1 MSAHGAGSTGSIL
14 KQPRAVW
21 AVAFACVIAF
31 MGIGLVDPILPA
43 IASSLD
49 ATPTESELL
58 FTSYLAVTG
67 VVMFFSSWVSSRIGA
82 KRTLLIG
89 LALVVIFAALAGL
102 SGSIDAVIGFRAGWG
117 LGNALFIST
126 ALATIV
132 GAASGGTGSAIIL
145 YEAALG
151 LGIAIGPLVGGALG
165 SVSWRG
171 PFFGTASLMAVGFI
185 AVVVLLPS
193 GKADAKPAPIP
204 LSAPFRALA
213 VPALGVLAGGAFFYN
228 IAFFILLAYSPFVLP
243 FSEIGLGLVFFG
255 WGLGVALTSVL
266 VAPALTR
273 RFRRTIVIRG
283 ALVVLAVVLVAAGLL
298 AAIPAGVVAAVIAGG
313 LALGV
318 LNTALTE
325 SVMEA
330 TDLPRPVASGAYSGV
345 RFLGGAIAPPLATL
359 LADAFGPGMPYWV
372 AAASVVVTIVIL
384 ALGAKHLRRVDRRD
398 PTPIEEAAAVGTG
411 DA

>member
-1 MSAHGAGSTGSIL
+1 
-14 KQPRAVW
+14 
-21 AVAFACVIAF
+21 
-31 MGIGLVDPILPA
+31 MGG
-43 IASSLD
+43 
-49 ATPTESELL
+49 
-58 FTSYLAVTG
+58 
-67 VVMFFSSWVSSRIGA
+67 R
-82 KRTLLIG
+82 
-89 LALVVIFAALAGL
+89 LVVGRLLLNGLHGGLLDGSLAGL
-102 SGSIDAVIGFRAGWG
+102 
-117 LGNALFIST
+117 LGR
-126 ALATIV
+126 
-132 GAASGGTGSAIIL
+132 
-145 YEAALG
+145 
-151 LGIAIGPLVGGALG
+151 PLGGALG

-283 ALVVLAVVLVAAGLL
+283 ALVVFAVVLVAAGLL

-384 ALGAKHLRRVDRRD
+384 ALGAQHLRRVDRRD
-398 PTPIEEAAAVGTG
+398 PTPVEEAAAVGTG